1 MRKEKK
7 MNKVSRFAVTAST
20 VSLLLAPAAFAG
32 QELDSQ
38 KEMGSPQTHDQAPAS
53 SAQAPASSAQEDRMA
68 PEPAAPTGPT
78 AKQMPEG
85 KTSLLKASKL
95 IGYSVKNKQGE
106 EVGQIEEIVI
116 NSQDGRIAYAVLS
129 FGGFL
134 GMGDKLF
141 AIPWKSLTPIPE
153 QQSFSLDIDKEKLA
167 ETPGFDE
174 TNWPDMAPPQL
185 GANASERDDQ
195 KP

>member
-1 MRKEKK
+1 
-7 MNKVSRFAVTAST
+7 MNKIGTFTVTASI

-38 KEMGSPQTHDQAPAS
+38 KETGSPQTHEQAPAS
-53 SAQAPASSAQEDRMA
+53 PAQKDQGTLMRS
-68 PEPAAPTGPT
+68 APTELT
-78 AKQMPEG
+78 AQPVPGG
-85 KTSLLKASKL
+85 KTPLFKASKL

-106 EVGQIEEIVI
+106 EVGKIEELVI
-116 NSQDGRIAYAVLS
+116 NSQDGRIAYAALS

-153 QQSFSLDIDKEKLA
+153 QQSFSLDVDKEKLA
-167 ETPGFDE
+167 ETPGFDD
-174 TNWPDMAPPQL
+174 TNWPNMAL
-185 GANASERDDQ
+185 HE
-195 KP
+195 

>member
-1 MRKEKK
+1 
-7 MNKVSRFAVTAST
+7 MNKIGRFTVTGSIVSF
-20 VSLLLAPAAFAG
+20 LLAPVAFAG

-38 KEMGSPQTHDQAPAS
+38 KEIRSPQTQEQTPSSPAEKDQ
-53 SAQAPASSAQEDRMA
+53 ETLK
-68 PEPAAPTGPT
+68 EPLAPTGLT
-78 AKQMPEG
+78 AQSMPGG
-85 KTSLLKASKL
+85 KASLFKASKL

-106 EVGQIEEIVI
+106 EIGAIEEIVI

-174 TNWPDMAPPQL
+174 TNWPDMAPPQV
-185 GANASERDDQ
+185 GANAQERDDQ

>member
-1 MRKEKK
+1 
-7 MNKVSRFAVTAST
+7 MNKISIFIVTASI

-38 KEMGSPQTHDQAPAS
+38 EETGSPQTHEQAPAS
-53 SAQAPASSAQEDRMA
+53 PAQKDQGTMMPS
-68 PEPAAPTGPT
+68 APTELTGQPV
-78 AKQMPEG
+78 PGG
-85 KTSLLKASKL
+85 KAPLFKASKL

-106 EVGQIEEIVI
+106 QVGEIEELVI

-167 ETPGFDE
+167 ETPGFDD
-174 TNWPDMAPPQL
+174 TNWPDMTL
-185 GANASERDDQ
+185 HE
-195 KP
+195 

>member
-1 MRKEKK
+1 
-7 MNKVSRFAVTAST
+7 MNKISRFTVTASI

-32 QELDSQ
+32 QELNSP
-38 KEMGSPQTHDQAPAS
+38 EETGSPQTHEQAPAS
-53 SAQAPASSAQEDRMA
+53 PAERDQGTSMPSRPTELTGQPMPGGKAP
-68 PEPAAPTGPT
+68 
-78 AKQMPEG
+78 
-85 KTSLLKASKL
+85 LFKASKL
-95 IGYSVKNKQGE
+95 VGYSVKNKQGE
-106 EVGQIEEIVI
+106 EIGEIEELVI

-141 AIPWKSLTPIPE
+141 AIPWKSLTPIPD

-174 TNWPDMAPPQL
+174 TNWPDMVP
-185 GANASERDDQ
+185 S
-195 KP
+195 K

>member
-7 MNKVSRFAVTAST
+7 MNKIGRFTVTASI

-38 KEMGSPQTHDQAPAS
+38 KEIESPQTHEQAPS
-53 SAQAPASSAQEDRMA
+53 SPMERDQETLK
-68 PEPAAPTGPT
+68 PSAPTELTG
-78 AKQMPEG
+78 QRMPGG
-85 KTSLLKASKL
+85 KAPLFKASKL

-106 EVGQIEEIVI
+106 EVGEIEEVVI

-167 ETPGFDE
+167 ETPGFDD
-174 TNWPDMAPPQL
+174 TNWPDTAPR
-185 GANASERDDQ
+185 E
-195 KP
+195 

>member
-1 MRKEKK
+1 
-7 MNKVSRFAVTAST
+7 MNKISTFTVTASI

-38 KEMGSPQTHDQAPAS
+38 EETRSPQTHEQAPAS
-53 SAQAPASSAQEDRMA
+53 PTQKDQGTLMPS
-68 PEPAAPTGPT
+68 APTELAGQP
-78 AKQMPEG
+78 MPGG
-85 KTSLLKASKL
+85 KALLFKASKL

-106 EVGQIEEIVI
+106 EVGEIEELVI

-141 AIPWKSLTPIPE
+141 AIPWKSLTPIPD

-167 ETPGFDE
+167 ETPGFDD
-174 TNWPDMAPPQL
+174 TNWPNMAL
-185 GANASERDDQ
+185 HE
-195 KP
+195 

>member
-1 MRKEKK
+1 
-7 MNKVSRFAVTAST
+7 MNKISRFTVTASI

-38 KEMGSPQTHDQAPAS
+38 KEIESPQTHEQAPAS
-53 SAQAPASSAQEDRMA
+53 PAQKDQGALMPS
-68 PEPAAPTGPT
+68 APTELTGQP
-78 AKQMPEG
+78 MPRG
-85 KTSLLKASKL
+85 KAPLFKASKL

-106 EVGQIEEIVI
+106 EVGEIEELVI

-141 AIPWKSLTPIPE
+141 VIPWKSLTPIPE

-167 ETPGFDE
+167 ETPGFDD
-174 TNWPDMAPPQL
+174 TNWPDMAPR
-185 GANASERDDQ
+185 E
-195 KP
+195 

>member
-1 MRKEKK
+1 
-7 MNKVSRFAVTAST
+7 MNMIGIFTVTASI

-38 KEMGSPQTHDQAPAS
+38 KEIESPQTHEQAPAS
-53 SAQAPASSAQEDRMA
+53 PAQKDQGTLMRS
-68 PEPAAPTGPT
+68 APTELT
-78 AKQMPEG
+78 AQPMSRG
-85 KTSLLKASKL
+85 KAPLFKASKL

-106 EVGQIEEIVI
+106 EVGEIEELVI

-167 ETPGFDE
+167 ETPGFDD
-174 TNWPDMAPPQL
+174 TNWPDMAPPH
-185 GANASERDDQ
+185 E
-195 KP
+195 

>member
-1 MRKEKK
+1 
-7 MNKVSRFAVTAST
+7 MNKIGIFTVTASI
-20 VSLLLAPAAFAG
+20 VSLLLAPVAFAE

-38 KEMGSPQTHDQAPAS
+38 KETGLSQTQEQTPSSPAEKDQ
-53 SAQAPASSAQEDRMA
+53 ETLK
-68 PEPAAPTGPT
+68 EPLAPTGLT
-78 AKQMPEG
+78 AQQMPG
-85 KTSLLKASKL
+85 KTLLLKASKL

-106 EVGQIEEIVI
+106 EIGAIEEIVI
-116 NSQDGRIAYAVLS
+116 NSQDGRIEYAVLS

-141 AIPWKSLTPIPE
+141 AIPWKSLTPIPD
-153 QQSFSLDIDKEKLA
+153 QQSFSLDVDKEKLA

-174 TNWPDMAPPQL
+174 TNWPDMAPPQV
-185 GANASERDDQ
+185 GANAHERDDQ

>member
-1 MRKEKK
+1 
-7 MNKVSRFAVTAST
+7 MNKIGRLTVTGSI

-38 KEMGSPQTHDQAPAS
+38 KEIGSPPTHE
-53 SAQAPASSAQEDRMA
+53 QAPASSAQEDRMA
-68 PEPAAPTGPT
+68 PEPAAPTGLT

-85 KTSLLKASKL
+85 KSSLLKASKL

-141 AIPWKSLTPIPE
+141 AIPWKSLAPIPE

-174 TNWPDMAPPQL
+174 TNWPDMAPPLL
-185 GANASERDDQ
+185 GANAQERDDQ